1 MIGSF
6 CCWRNKIS
14 HLFRDIEV
22 LVRGNQGSWKYGSR
36 QPLALEMSTVPSSM
50 CPISANPPKPRR
62 FFKKSPLPDAY
73 KKKCANQTARLNW
86 TGSSVK
92 RARTISK
99 RRAIVDA
106 SAITSITL
114 PQPPKARQG
123 QQIEDGA
130 EEYAATAPSLHKL
143 DASTST
149 EQGFVMM
156 DVDEFQQLLHLVAA
170 GIGQAAS
177 TTKGSK
183 AQVGFCLSHAFKTKI
198 DSVGRVFKS
207 MCNPIDN
214 AAGREDSD
222 AEEMGAEN

>member
-1 MIGSF
+1 
-6 CCWRNKIS
+6 
-14 HLFRDIEV
+14 
-22 LVRGNQGSWKYGSR
+22 
-36 QPLALEMSTVPSSM
+36 
-50 CPISANPPKPRR
+50 
-62 FFKKSPLPDAY
+62 
-73 KKKCANQTARLNW
+73 
-86 TGSSVK
+86 
-92 RARTISK
+92 
-99 RRAIVDA
+99 
-106 SAITSITL
+106 
-114 PQPPKARQG
+114 
-123 QQIEDGA
+123 
-130 EEYAATAPSLHKL
+130 
-143 DASTST
+143 
-149 EQGFVMM
+149 MM